1 MWSVGSFR
9 GEEDHGVVER
19 VDLKP
24 GCGSGTEEWYAVD
37 LGWGVEV
44 RREGD
49 GAQGHFRTS
58 ALRIL
63 LCWRRDSRENEVEG

>member
-1 MWSVGSFR
+1 MR
-9 GEEDHGVVER
+9 
-19 VDLKP
+19 L
-24 GCGSGTEEWYAVD
+24 D

-44 RREGD
+44 RRGGD
-49 GAQGHFRTS
+49 GAQGHFRMS